1 MPSLIVLRPDA
12 VVVMMSVC
20 LQQVPVR
27 SKTPASL
34 RLLFLEALRHGTTA
48 LLLCQRFL
56 FLLRTVRR
64 FQGSPTPGMPSFVK
78 CSCCVCCNP
87 MATTSPPPARAGP
100 SRENN
105 QLSVPIR
112 RGRVYHGGSW
122 RGSIETVQL
131 ADKQS
136 ERRVQPMSGKRAGIA
151 RGVCVCPM
159 IDPASRRNCGM
170 RMQVVNG
177 GAVIWKTLNKVE
189 TR

>member
-1 MPSLIVLRPDA
+1 MLLLIVVRPDG
-12 VVVMMSVC
+12 VVVMMFVC
-20 LQQVPVR
+20 LQRVPVR
-27 SKTPASL
+27 SKTPALL
-34 RLLFLEALRHGTTA
+34 RLLFLEVLQHGRTV
-48 LLLCQRFL
+48 LLIRQRFL

-100 SRENN
+100 FRENN

-136 ERRVQPMSGKRAGIA
+136 
-151 RGVCVCPM
+151 
-159 IDPASRRNCGM
+159 
-170 RMQVVNG
+170 
-177 GAVIWKTLNKVE
+177 
-189 TR
+189 